1 MGRTEPVSAS
11 RRMAR
16 WVTAPVTLSDSVRE
30 EVSKAFVDTLG
41 CALAGWFE
49 PASRKI
55 RAAAGPAP
63 SSDERG
69 ASAWGADREGFP
81 ETIALLNGTAAHAL
95 DYDDLVLEVTA
106 HPSGALVAAALA
118 GGEHVDASGREVI
131 RAYARGLEALVR
143 VGQGLG
149 FHHYKLGWHATS
161 TLGTL
166 GTAVTAGSLL
176 DLNEEAMIHALGIA
190 ASMASGLQVNFG
202 SMVKPL
208 HMGLAARGGV
218 RAARLAGEGFE
229 ADEDA
234 LGEKGF
240 ARAFTG
246 GAVES
251 LDGVVLGDPLFL
263 EESGLARKKYPCCY
277 ATHRMIEGALGLREE
292 GVTDPGT
299 IHHLTVTT
307 PPGGLAPLRE
317 DPPKTASEAKFS
329 GEYCVLTALLDGR
342 VDLSRFTEEAVG
354 REPIRRHLD
363 RVRLREESG
372 EPSSDASLADGVV
385 TLSLERTDGSTLTR
399 EVEDVPGSPAD
410 PMTPGELRR
419 KFRGCFEVFEANSD
433 GVGSDPETLF
443 DRWGLLDEADSVR
456 GLLDETLP
464 FGEG

>member
-1 MGRTEPVSAS
+1 MGRTEPVPAS
-11 RRMAR
+11 RRVAR
-16 WVTAPVTLSDSVRE
+16 WAAGSTPLSDPVRE
-30 EVSKAFVDTLG
+30 EVSRAFVDTLG

-55 RAAAGPAP
+55 RAVAGPPPPA
-63 SSDERG
+63 DEKG
-69 ASAWGADREGFP
+69 SSAWGQPLEGSP

-118 GGEHVDASGREVI
+118 VGEPVDASGRAVMG
-131 RAYARGLEALVR
+131 AYARGLEVLVR
-143 VGQGLG
+143 IGQGLG
-149 FHHYKLGWHATS
+149 FRHYELGWHATS

-166 GTAVTAGSLL
+166 GAAVTAGSLL
-176 DLNEEAMIHALGIA
+176 DLNEEAMTHALGIA

-208 HMGLAARGGV
+208 HMGLAARSGV
-218 RAARLAGEGFE
+218 RAARLAREGFE

-234 LGEKGF
+234 LGEQGF

-251 LDGVVLGDPLFL
+251 LDGLTLGEPLFL

-277 ATHRMIEGALGLREE
+277 ATHRMIEGALRLREQ
-292 GVTDPGT
+292 GVTDPDA
-299 IHHLTVTT
+299 ILHLTVTT

-317 DPPKTASEAKFS
+317 DPPRTTSEAKFS

-354 REPIRRHLD
+354 RESIRRHLD
-363 RVRLREESG
+363 RVRLREEPG
-372 EPSSDASLADGVV
+372 ETPSDASLGDGVV
-385 TLSLERTDGSTLTR
+385 TLTLERTDGSTLTE
-399 EVEDVPGSPAD
+399 EVEAVPGSPSD
-410 PMTPGELRR
+410 PMTFDELRR
-419 KFRGCFEVFEANSD
+419 KIRGCLEVYGADTD
-433 GVGSDPETLF
+433 GGGTDPDVLF
-443 DRWGLLDEADSVR
+443 DRWGRLDEVASLHD
-456 GLLDETLP
+456 LLKGTLP
-464 FGEG
+464 FEGD